1 GSAGD
6 ALVESAVPS
15 DAIAG
20 CLAALDGWVASLA
33 DVDPR
38 ARAIRVAAEPAAN
51 VDWAEVWRRH
61 HRPLVVGQRFVVA
74 PPWDVPAVPDRE
86 VLVIDPGMAFGTGQ
100 HATTRT
106 CLEAI
111 ETAVAGGRVR
121 SVLDVGTGS
130 GILALAAARLG
141 IARVVAIDTD
151 PAVLALARA
160 NLTHNGARAVLV
172 AGGSAAAVRAAFD
185 LVVANLLAD
194 ALVTDAPALARVVA
208 PGGRLVVSGVTAV
221 QLARVL
227 AAWPGWQ
234 VVETRAEDEW
244 RTLALERAG

>member
-1 GSAGD
+1 MTDDASAD
-6 ALVESAVPS
+6 DTLVESAVPS
-15 DAIAG
+15 DAITG
-20 CLAALDGWVASLA
+20 CVAALDGWVASLV

-38 ARAIRVAAEPAAN
+38 ARAIRVATEPAAD
-51 VDWAEVWRRH
+51 VDWTQVWRRH
-61 HRPLVVGQRFVVA
+61 HRPLFVGRRLVVA
-74 PPWDVPAVPDRE
+74 PPWDVPVVPDRE

-141 IARVVAIDTD
+141 VAHVVAIDTD
-151 PAVLALARA
+151 PTVLALARA
-160 NLTHNGARAVLV
+160 NLARHGAGAVLV
-172 AGGSAAAVRAAFD
+172 AGGSA
-185 LVVANLLAD
+185 NLLAD
-194 ALVTDAPALARVVA
+194 ALVADAPARARVVA
-208 PGGRLVVSGVTAV
+208 PGGRLVVSGVTAAQV
-221 QLARVL
+221 ARVL
-227 AAWPGWQ
+227 AAWPAWRIA
-234 VVETRAEDEW
+234 ETRAEDEW